1 MKKYILSICT
11 LAAICIGCVTV
22 TSCSDPDDLND
33 LVLDRILSPTNITAR
48 ISQDVNIIVSWD
60 EMKGASSYEIEA
72 YADTPDYGQRTPDV
86 SDATTLTQTTLT
98 NLIGETAYYIRVRA
112 IDEDNSSRTSKW
124 IEIMRTTNPEQNMN
138 KVKAGDIQSTAVTV
152 TWTPGIQ
159 ADAIVCTPSAANSSA
174 KTVTYTL
181 TATDISSGSATVT
194 GLEPETSYRATLKLG
209 EKTRGYSTFT
219 TNLDLRDAIQLTPT
233 DDWVTAI
240 QDAAAGS
247 KFALAAG
254 EYTLTS
260 AKLQI
265 NNNVTIAAQNSGN
278 LPVIN
283 TCIHINNGSSL
294 YLYQVV
300 MDGTGTDGSQA
311 IEYKTAGGFGDL
323 IISGSEIRNYVKGLI
338 YINVAAVANTIKI
351 ENSII
356 HDIEC
361 SGGDFIDSRSGGWN
375 NLIISSSTFYSCS
388 AKRDILRADDASSKV
403 SASMITS
410 IDKCTFY
417 NVGNGNA
424 NYRFFYLRFP
434 GNTNT
439 FTNNVVANFDNTR
452 GFANST
458 SVGVPSHSNN
468 YYYNCKN
475 LTSQAEGNTQTNLTC
490 FDTEGNILDKNP
502 FADPDNA
509 DFTITDELFQSY
521 GFGDPR
527 WY

>member
-1 MKKYILSICT
+1 MKKYIVSICT
-11 LAAICIGCVTV
+11 LAAICIGSIAV
-22 TSCSDPDDLND
+22 TSCSDPDEVND
-33 LVLDRILSPTNITAR
+33 LILDRVLSPTGITAR
-48 ISQDVNIIVSWD
+48 VSQDVNIIVTWD
-60 EMKGASSYEIEA
+60 KMKGATSYEVEA
-72 YADTPDYGQRTPDV
+72 YADTPDYDQRTPDV
-86 SDATTLTQTTLT
+86 SEATTLTESTLT
-98 NLIGETAYYIRVRA
+98 NLIGETDYYIRVRA
-112 IDEDNSSRTSKW
+112 MDENNSSRTSKW

-159 ADAIVCTPSAANSSA
+159 ADAIVCTPTAANSTA
-174 KTVTYTL
+174 ETVTYNL
-181 TATDISSGSATVT
+181 TATDISSGSATIT
-194 GLEPETSYRATLKLG
+194 GLDPETSYRATLKLG
-209 EKTRGYSTFT
+209 EKTRGYATFI
-219 TNLDLRDAIQLTPT
+219 TNLDMRDATLLTPAE
-233 DDWVTAI
+233 DWVAAI
-240 QDAAAGS
+240 ENAAAGS

-254 EYTLTS
+254 EYTMTT

-265 NNNVTIAAQNSGN
+265 KNNVTIAAQNSGN
-278 LPVIN
+278 LPIIN
-283 TCIHINNGSSL
+283 TCIQIYNDASL

-300 MDGTGTDGSQA
+300 LDGTGTDGSQA
-311 IEYKTAGGFGDL
+311 IEYKSAGGFGDL
-323 IISGSEIRNYVKGLI
+323 IINGCEIRNYVKGLI
-338 YINVAAVANTIKI
+338 YINVAAVPNTIKI
-351 ENSII
+351 DNSII

-375 NLIISSSTFYSCS
+375 NLIISSSTIYNCA

-417 NVGNGNA
+417 NVGNGGA

-439 FTNNVVANFDNTR
+439 FTNNVVANFSNTR
-452 GFANST
+452 GFANSGA
-458 SVGVPSHSNN
+458 VGVPTYSNN

-475 LTSQAEGNTQTNLTC
+475 LISQAEGNSQAGLVC
-490 FDTEGNILDKNP
+490 FDTEGNVLEVNP
-502 FADPDNA
+502 FANPDNG

-527 WY
+527 WN

>member
-11 LAAICIGCVTV
+11 LAAICIGC
-22 TSCSDPDDLND
+22 
-33 LVLDRILSPTNITAR
+33 
-48 ISQDVNIIVSWD
+48 
-60 EMKGASSYEIEA
+60 
-72 YADTPDYGQRTPDV
+72 
-86 SDATTLTQTTLT
+86 
-98 NLIGETAYYIRVRA
+98 
-112 IDEDNSSRTSKW
+112 
-124 IEIMRTTNPEQNMN
+124 
-138 KVKAGDIQSTAVTV
+138 VTV

-323 IISGSEIRNYVKGLI
+323 IIS
-338 YINVAAVANTIKI
+338 
-351 ENSII
+351 
-356 HDIEC
+356 
-361 SGGDFIDSRSGGWN
+361 
-375 NLIISSSTFYSCS
+375 SSTFYSCS

-458 SVGVPSHSNN
+458 SVGVPSYSNN

-475 LTSQAEGNTQTNLTC
+475 LTSQAEGNTQPNLTC

>member
-338 YINVAAVANTIKI
+338 YINVAAV
-351 ENSII
+351 
-356 HDIEC
+356 
-361 SGGDFIDSRSGGWN
+361 
-375 NLIISSSTFYSCS
+375 
-388 AKRDILRADDASSKV
+388 DDASSKV

-458 SVGVPSHSNN
+458 SVGVPSYSNN